1 MEAYKPE
8 RGIRLSGH
16 LSVQASRALEELQ
29 RIYGSRTYDVLST
42 ALIFY
47 IEAMKHGV
55 GPHAMNMASYKNSPQ
70 PKKRTDSHTTQSLSA
85 AKANWCVEYGGFMDG
100 NVCNYDKF
108 EVSLAGTTEVMKRS
122 LDVKDMPDQKEDFKK
137 IMLGGYDN
145 IYEARQAAGVA
156 LDKPL

>member
-1 MEAYKPE
+1 MEPIKPA

-16 LSVQASRALEELQ
+16 LSIPASRALEQIQE
-29 RIYGSRTYDVLST
+29 RFGSRTYDVLST
-42 ALIFY
+42 AVIFY
-47 IEAMKHGV
+47 LEAMKNGV
-55 GPHAMNMASYKNSPQ
+55 GPHAMNMASYQNSPQ

-85 AKANWCVEYGGFMDG
+85 AKANWCTEYGGSMDG

-137 IMLGGYDN
+137 LILGGYDN